1 MIKGPMA
8 VQLMEFSSSAGIVF
22 AKGSIKDLVKGDVE
36 PLVDTTINIFET
48 ALKEPSFTKENNK
61 IFREIESAL
70 NFKDT
75 VLKKSDLV
83 IKGNEKRVVL
93 EKAKYWYDLVQN
105 LFGNCL
111 FSTLSEDSVSKLFPE
126 ELTDQIGD
134 KNSND
139 IRDAVWCL
147 VYSLPTPAAM
157 LLFRTAEGE
166 LRKYVKK
173 VAGKPCDK
181 WNDNL
186 KKLEESGKANRSI
199 KKDFDWLKDKR
210 NEVEHPDKRYTQDE
224 AEEILHRLSG
234 LLKSIYNEGKDD

>member
-1 MIKGPMA
+1 MIKG
-8 VQLMEFSSSAGIVF
+8 SSAILLMRFSEYVGFVL
-22 AKGSIKDLVKGDVE
+22 AKGSYKVLRNTDVV
-36 PLVDTTINIFET
+36 PLLDNTIEILNE
-48 ALKEPSFTKENNK
+48 AQEEPSFNKERDTILSELELAKKFKSQILSQRIINGTTKGKVLSKAQDWYN
-61 IFREIESAL
+61 FIE
-70 NFKDT
+70 K
-75 VLKKSDLV
+75 
-83 IKGNEKRVVL
+83 
-93 EKAKYWYDLVQN
+93 
-105 LFGNCL
+105 LFGVCL
-111 FSTLSEDSVSKLFPE
+111 FSTLSEDSVLKLFPE
-126 ELTDQIGD
+126 ELTNQIGD
-134 KNSND
+134 KSSND

-186 KKLEESGKANRSI
+186 KKLEESAKANRSI